1 MRGNCRVDILCTD
14 VDRITTEEFLK
25 KAVHDAIASGYVPE
39 MTASNFDWYYNVLL
53 RELEG
58 INIMRVQSAYGYA
71 ACAFTSKNIDHHIV
85 GYGLVMQCTFST
97 CSVCTKVLMHELKA
111 LTKQLNMDWLMIQH
125 RIGVHTYKSKIYE
138 VHHGKCKETY

>member
-1 MRGNCRVDILCTD
+1 MKENCRVDILCTD
-14 VDRITTEEFLK
+14 VDRDRTIDFLSTAIT
-25 KAVHDAIASGYVPE
+25 DALNSGAVPE
-39 MTASNFDWYYNVLL
+39 MLMQNRDWYLNVLVQ
-53 RELEG
+53 ELEG
-58 INIMRVQSAYGYA
+58 INIMRVQSASGYA
-71 ACAFTSKNIDHHIV
+71 ACAFTSKNIDHHVV

-138 VHHGKCKETY
+138 VHNGT